1 MPRVN
6 GNYSLPP
13 SYRATSGQTI
23 RTEQHNPPLEDI
35 AQALT
40 DSLPRDGSAP
50 MIGNLA
56 MGGRRITNL
65 RAGTA
70 SSDALRRDQV
80 FSGSNAG
87 KLAQFNSSGDGFEG
101 KDPADFA
108 PASIVPIVQQAA
120 PPGAILFF
128 PFHPAPDGWLKCNGR
143 AVSRTIYADLF
154 AAIGTSFG
162 DGDGS
167 TTFNLP
173 DFRGEFLR
181 GWDDGRGVDSGRA
194 LGSAQGDSFKS
205 HNHDG
210 VLQET
215 SGKHRVTSNRGQGV
229 SSVDATGSNVGDT
242 TGDTGGSETRPRNI
256 ALLVA
261 IKT

>member
-80 FSGSNAG
+80 FSGPNAG

-101 KDPADFA
+101 KDPAEFA
-108 PASIVPIVQQAA
+108 PASIVPIAQQAA

-128 PFHPAPDGWLKCNGR
+128 PFHPAPAGWLKCNGR

-162 DGDGS
+162 NGDGS

-194 LGSAQGDSFKS
+194 LGSAQGDLIRTHTHS
-205 HNHDG
+205 G
-210 VLQET
+210 VLREADT
-215 SGKHRVTSNRGQGV
+215 PRRVTSNRAQG
-229 SSVDATGSNVGDT
+229 SNGGDATGSNLDNQT
-242 TGDTGGSETRPRNI
+242 DSEGGSETRPRNI